1 MRGLL
6 EGVFDFFPI
15 RFERA
20 RALGRVRLGW
30 DIAAWVRRG
39 SIVRS
44 VDVGGMIED
53 CGAVVKF
60 EVFIGGVG
68 AMRSNKWALADAKK
82 DGDVK
87 SPLQITRGERGLES
101 TVDG

>member
-1 MRGLL
+1 MWKRLKMRGLL

-15 RFERA
+15 RFECA

-30 DIAAWVRRG
+30 ENIAALVRRG

-60 EVFIGGVG
+60 EVFIGRGCRV
-68 AMRSNKWALADAKK
+68 RSN
-82 DGDVK
+82 
-87 SPLQITRGERGLES
+87 
-101 TVDG
+101 